1 MPHYVL
7 KAAVMDAGQLADRA
21 AALQE
26 AGLPVAL
33 ELHTFGPRDLEDAAT
48 RRKCLENLD
57 RLRQT
62 HGPLDLTV
70 HVPLQKVAK
79 VTESDF
85 DADQVEDALR
95 FAGEAGA
102 GRVVIHR
109 YWGLVYGDAP
119 QRANRSDAT
128 AGFNAEIARLARL
141 APDILLLVENVGHY
155 SLLPRGPQSFL
166 AGPLDHFFPWEIAA
180 FRAFA
185 AAEGLTNVAPFV
197 DTAHAT
203 LSSNLFNW
211 RRAHPAATKDDPRF
225 SAVLEEDLERAD
237 RLHPFDFVDG
247 AMPWLH
253 VSDSLFYPD
262 PASGPADIPLDALV
276 TEGLEVGTGNL
287 PWDRFPAALGSTAA
301 TGLVLEVEPGAGES
315 HRDNRAQA
323 RSMAYLRRC
332 FEEVGLI
339 SASSY

>member
-1 MPHYVL
+1 MPQYAL
-7 KAAVMDAGQLADRA
+7 KAAVMDADQLADRA
-21 AALQE
+21 IALRA
-26 AGLPVAL
+26 AGLPVVL
-33 ELHTFGPRDLEDAAT
+33 ELHTFGPRDLEDAAA
-48 RRKCLENLD
+48 RRVCLENLD

-70 HVPLQKVAK
+70 HVPLQKVAR
-79 VTESDF
+79 VTEQDF

-119 QRANRSDAT
+119 QRANRPEAT

-141 APDILLLVENVGHY
+141 APEILLLVENVGHY
-155 SLLPRGPQSFL
+155 SLLPRDGRSFL

-180 FRAFA
+180 FRAFV

-225 SAVLEEDLERAD
+225 SAVLDEDLERAE
-237 RLHPFDFVDG
+237 RLHPFDFFDDK
-247 AMPWLH
+247 MPFLH

-262 PASGPADIPLDALV
+262 PANGPADIPLDALV

-287 PWDRFPAALGSTAA
+287 PWDRFPDVLGQDASTA
-301 TGLVLEVEPGAGES
+301 LVLEVEPGAGES

-323 RSMAYLRRC
+323 RSLAYLRRC
-332 FEEVGLI
+332 FE
-339 SASSY
+339 AD

>member
-1 MPHYVL
+1 MPQYAL
-7 KAAVMDAGQLADRA
+7 KAAVMDAAQLADRA
-21 AALQE
+21 IALRA
-26 AGLPVAL
+26 AGLPVVL
-33 ELHTFGPRDLEDAAT
+33 ELHTFGPRDLEDAAA
-48 RRKCLENLD
+48 RRVCLENLD
-57 RLRQT
+57 RLRLT

-70 HVPLQKVAK
+70 HVPLQSVAR
-79 VTESDF
+79 VTEQDF

-95 FAGEAGA
+95 FAAEAGA

-119 QRANRSDAT
+119 QRANRPEAT

-141 APDILLLVENVGHY
+141 APEILLLVENVGHY
-155 SLLPRGPQSFL
+155 SLLPRDGRSFL

-180 FRAFA
+180 FRAFV

-225 SAVLEEDLERAD
+225 SAVLEEDLERCE

-247 AMPWLH
+247 EMPWLH

-262 PASGPADIPLDALV
+262 AAACPPEIPLDALV

-287 PWDRFPAALGSTAA
+287 PWDRFPDALGSTAV

-323 RSMAYLRRC
+323 RSLAYLRSC
-332 FEEVGLI
+332 FE
-339 SASSY
+339 AD